1 MGGRWSKGHN
11 TAPQGPTRGEKRK
24 IGVVKVHA
32 QKLPFD
38 SSKYK
43 VDSQG
48 RLHTC
53 LFAVRDEYDSSA
65 PSPVATFQL
74 KKSAKAGAHLTN
86 DARRNLVAEHAWL
99 MAERIDGTIDQLLN
113 HYQVSESALWRMEK
127 QFFDEG
133 GSVDTK
139 NVCESYAPTLKLRP
153 PMNKKPRAKVAG
165 TPRARG
171 TAPAARRPRTP
182 DLPR

>member
-1 MGGRWSKGHN
+1 MGGRWSKGDD
-11 TAPQGPTRGEKRK
+11 TAPQAPTRGEKRK

-43 VDSQG
+43 VDGQG
-48 RLHTC
+48 RPHTV
-53 LFAVRDEYDSSA
+53 LYALRDDYDSSA
-65 PSPVATFQL
+65 PSQMATFQL

-86 DARRNLVAEHAWL
+86 TARRNLVTEKAL
-99 MAERIDGTIDQLLN
+99 VMAEQIDGTIDGLLN
-113 HYQVSESALWRMEK
+113 HYQVSESALYRMEK
-127 QFFDEG
+127 QFFAEG

-139 NVCESYAPTLKLRP
+139 NVCELYAPTLKLRP
-153 PMNKKPRAKVAG
+153 AMNKKPRAKVAG

-171 TAPAARRPRTP
+171 AAPAAPRPRTP
-182 DLPR
+182 DLLR